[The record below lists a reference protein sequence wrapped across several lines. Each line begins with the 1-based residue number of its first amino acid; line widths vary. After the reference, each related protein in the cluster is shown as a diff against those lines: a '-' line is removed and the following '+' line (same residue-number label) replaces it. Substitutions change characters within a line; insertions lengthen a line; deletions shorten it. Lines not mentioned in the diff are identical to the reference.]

1 MISLTKILNKLYLT
15 KFSFY
20 LLLALILISFSI
32 TFYLMLPNNNLV
44 KNPLQLQYFLLAD
57 VFFVILLLALI
68 IRQLIL
74 IVIYRRNKKDE
85 SKLYIKFVNLF
96 AAMAVGPTIGLV
108 IITSLFFNLEFRTWY
123 GGAVR
128 EAVVNS
134 NIVARDYE
142 NEIQAEIISD
152 TQLIMREIVKV
163 SRNNE
168 VNINSINQGLSEFI
182 NLRTIS
188 NIYIFNR
195 TGEIYLNFKDSE
207 NKNFALPSMDIFQ
220 TLDQNRVY
228 IFQLNKNSISAY
240 KKINFLGDVFMQ
252 VNRELNSNIWDHVT
266 ATKEAYEIYTTKE
279 NESAGIQITY
289 SMIFVLFSIGFI
301 LIAVLIGFNLA
312 RRLSKPISNLI
323 ESANEISKGNF
334 DSKVSEVDQFE
345 EIKILISS
353 YNKMIG
359 EIENQQNQLI
369 AKSNEDEEKRLFIE
383 AILSLLTIGVVSLD
397 SDFKIIF
404 FNQTTNTLFKK
415 TKYLENNKN
424 FLTIFPEWN
433 KIFYNFEKSKKI
445 LENFQTEILIKDDL
459 RNFNVRI
466 IKEFKDNKINGYI
479 VAMDD
484 TTSFILAE
492 KHAAWSDIARKI
504 AHEVK
509 NPLTPIKLS
518 AERIEKK
525 YKNKEFNND
534 DIKLLTG
541 TISRQVDDIGKLID
555 EFSSFARM
563 PEAEMKLDNISKC
576 LNESFLL
583 FSNSHRNIK
592 FNIILEKKD
601 IYFQF
606 DKFQLSQCFNNLIKN
621 AVEAVEKIPNPSISI
636 NLKSIDQK
644 IFIEVID
651 NGVGI
656 SKEMINKI
664 FEPYFT
670 TKSKGTGLGLSIVK
684 KIIEDHN
691 GKIRIEK
698 NKHMAG
704 TTSSISFDNINV

>member
-1 MISLTKILNKLYLT
+1 M
-15 KFSFY
+15 
-20 LLLALILISFSI
+20 
-32 TFYLMLPNNNLV
+32 
-44 KNPLQLQYFLLAD
+44 
-57 VFFVILLLALI
+57 
-68 IRQLIL
+68 
-74 IVIYRRNKKDE
+74 
-85 SKLYIKFVNLF
+85 
-96 AAMAVGPTIGLV
+96 
-108 IITSLFFNLEFRTWY
+108 
-123 GGAVR
+123 
-128 EAVVNS
+128 VNS

-188 NIYIFNR
+188 NIYLFNR
-195 TGEIYLNFKDSE
+195 TGEIYLNFKDRE
-207 NKNFALPSMDIFQ
+207 NKKFLLPSNDIFQ
-220 TLDQNRVY
+220 TLDQNTVY

-252 VNRELNSNIWDHVT
+252 VNRELNSNIWDHVA
-266 ATKEAYEIYTTKE
+266 ATKEAYNIYTTKE

-301 LIAVLIGFNLA
+301 LIAILIGFNLA

-323 ESANEISKGNF
+323 ESANKISKGNF
-334 DSKVSEVDQFE
+334 DSKVSEIDQFE
-345 EIKILISS
+345 EIKVLISS
-353 YNKMIG
+353 YNKMIV

-383 AILSLLTIGVVSLD
+383 AILSLLTIGVVSLN

-404 FNQTTNTLFKK
+404 FNQTANTLFKK
-415 TKYLENNKN
+415 TKYLENDKS
-424 FLTIFPEWN
+424 FLITFPEWN
-433 KIFYNFEKSKKI
+433 KIFENFKKSKKI
-445 LENFQTEILIKDDL
+445 LENFQTEILIKSDL

-466 IKEFKDNKINGYI
+466 IKEFKNNKINGFI
-479 VAMDD
+479 VSIDD

-492 KHAAWSDIARKI
+492 KHAAWSDIAKKI

-525 YKNKEFNND
+525 YQNKEFDND

-541 TISRQVDDIGKLID
+541 TISRQVDDIGRLID

-576 LNESFLL
+576 LNESYLL

-592 FNIILEKKD
+592 FNIILESKD
-601 IYFQF
+601 VYFQF

-636 NLKSIDQK
+636 NLKSQDHK
-644 IFIEVID
+644 IFIEVVD
-651 NGVGI
+651 NGIGI

-670 TKSKGTGLGLSIVK
+670 TKNKGTGLGLSIVK

-698 NKHMAG
+698 NRHMAG
-704 TTSSISFDNINV
+704 TTSSILFENINV